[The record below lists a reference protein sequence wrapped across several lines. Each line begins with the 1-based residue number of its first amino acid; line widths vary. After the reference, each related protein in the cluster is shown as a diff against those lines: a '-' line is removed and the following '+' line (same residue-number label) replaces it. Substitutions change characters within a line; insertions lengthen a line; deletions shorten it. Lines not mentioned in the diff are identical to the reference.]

1 MATWKKVCE
10 LLGTKVEGL
19 GGGPVGIL
27 LKHPTREE
35 WFQVCD
41 IPGTVSFTVDDSDGN
56 NVYNHIGNQALE
68 DWGSDDLAD
77 VIYGWAKGYG
87 YTLKNPAAGT
97 RR

>member
-27 LKHPTREE
+27 IKHPTKEE

-56 NVYNHIGNQALE
+56 NVYNHIGNTALE
-68 DWGSDDLAD
+68 SWSDEALAY
-77 VIYGWAKGYG
+77 IICGWAKKYG
-87 YTLKNPAAGT
+87 YTLGIPAAWT